1 MEGRWFKSERGAFL
15 KGMSAPFR
23 NAPSLSSRSKASIER
38 ETSLDSLVKRV
49 TPQIIESY
57 RLGMTWETPEEWD
70 RNFYALG
77 GGQSRRKSNKI
88 LARTS
93 WENFIKISQEILKN
107 QDQL

>member
-15 KGMSAPFR
+15 KGIATPFR

-38 ETSLDSLVKRV
+38 ESGLDSLIKRV
-49 TPQIIESY
+49 TPQIIESQ
-57 RLGMTWETPEEWD
+57 RLGLTWDTPEEWD
-70 RNFYALG
+70 RNFYYLG

-93 WENFIKISQEILKN
+93 WDNFIKISREILEN
-107 QDQL
+107 QD